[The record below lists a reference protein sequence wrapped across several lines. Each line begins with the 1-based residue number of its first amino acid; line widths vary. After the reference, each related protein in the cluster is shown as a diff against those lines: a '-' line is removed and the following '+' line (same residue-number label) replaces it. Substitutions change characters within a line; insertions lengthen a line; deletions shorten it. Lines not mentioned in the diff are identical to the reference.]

1 MGKINIISICCALFL
16 LIGCANQVEAQEFK
30 DKQTKELNFT
40 SDIKVFVIKNIFGD
54 VNVEGIAA
62 DKGQLDIE
70 QKISADTEANLD
82 KAKKEI
88 EVKVK
93 RFGDTLLV
101 YIYAPD
107 IELRTRKG
115 HFNYH
120 MDHYDRDYEFRF
132 DFSAKVPERIEVIA
146 ETINNGDVYVNN
158 IGGKLKVHNV
168 NGSIKVENVADV
180 SDAVTVNGKIEV
192 NFSQNPM
199 RNCRFKTINGDI
211 KVLCEKDLSADINY
225 KSMNGDF
232 YTNYE
237 VKTIESEVTKE
248 KKTKGKTTYFKL
260 GNKPQFRVG
269 EGKIKMTFET
279 LNGDMVVKYL

>member
-1 MGKINIISICCALFL
+1 MGKINILSMCCALFL
-16 LIGCANQVEAQEFK
+16 LIGCTNHAEAQEFK

-54 VNVEGIAA
+54 VNVEGGTTN
-62 DKGQLDIE
+62 KGQLDIE
-70 QKISADTEANLD
+70 QTISADTDADLEE
-82 KAKKEI
+82 AKKEI
-88 EVKVK
+88 EVRIK

-101 YIYAPD
+101 YIYSPD

-115 HFNYH
+115 HFDYH
-120 MDHYDRDYEFRF
+120 MHHYDKDYEFRF
-132 DFSAKVPERIEVIA
+132 DFSAKVPKNIEVIA
-146 ETINNGDVYVNN
+146 ETINDGDVYVNN
-158 IGGKLKVHNV
+158 IEGKLKVHNV
-168 NGSIKVENVADV
+168 NGSIKVENVKDV
-180 SDAVTVNGKIEV
+180 SDAVTVNGEVEV
-192 NFSQNPM
+192 NFSQNPT

-211 KVLCEKDLSADINY
+211 KVLCKKGLSADINY
-225 KSMNGDF
+225 KSMNGEF

-248 KKTKGKTTYFKL
+248 KKKKGKTTYFKL

-279 LNGDMVVKYL
+279 LNGDMIVKYL